1 MAKTTLCG
9 ITPLCFCAPNNA
21 HTSGQIMLN
30 SHIDLTGKTAIVT
43 GASRGIGEA
52 GARRLAAAGAKVAL
66 LARSEDDIARV
77 ASDIGDRAM
86 AVPCDVADW
95 SAVSAAFEHVSARFG
110 GPHIV
115 VNNAGLIDPIDRLE
129 NVDPAGWAQLIDVNV
144 KGVFHCI
151 RAALAPMKAA
161 GGGTIINIS
170 SGAAT
175 SPLEGWSH
183 YCASK
188 AAVLMLTRCVHKE
201 EGQNGIRCVGLSP
214 GTVATYMQETIKSSA
229 INPVSQLDWEA
240 HITPQTAAEAIV
252 WLTTDDA
259 SVYDGGDFSIKTP
272 EGKAAVGLA

>member
-1 MAKTTLCG
+1 
-9 ITPLCFCAPNNA
+9 
-21 HTSGQIMLN
+21 MLN
-30 SHIDLTGKTAIVT
+30 PHIDLAGKTAIVT

-52 GARRLAAAGAKVAL
+52 AARRLAAAGANVAL
-66 LARSEDDIARV
+66 LARSKDDMTRI
-77 ASDIGDRAM
+77 ASDMGDKAM

-95 SAVSAAFEHVSARFG
+95 AAVSVAFEQVNARFG

-129 NVDPAGWAQLIDVNV
+129 DVDPTGWAQLIDVNV

-183 YCASK
+183 YCSSK
-188 AAVLMLTRCVHKE
+188 AAVLML
-201 EGQNGIRCVGLSP
+201 
-214 GTVATYMQETIKSSA
+214 
-229 INPVSQLDWEA
+229 
-240 HITPQTAAEAIV
+240 
-252 WLTTDDA
+252 
-259 SVYDGGDFSIKTP
+259 
-272 EGKAAVGLA
+272 